1 MKESAKLPVTQTNT
15 SETVIASQPIFTRIL
30 AITDFSLRSQ
40 AAAEH
45 AVQLAKS
52 MHARLTLLHVLPQSS
67 AFGYTMGGIEA
78 AQTLAEETRRI
89 KANYGEVDSTFRI
102 GLDLHDEIISVAREI
117 AADLLV
123 VSTHGDS
130 WIHFLFGSDAAKI
143 VRDAPCPILVVRQI
157 GKNRRQEVWWNR
169 KTHPRLNQWLR

>member
-1 MKESAKLPVTQTNT
+1 MKESAKLPVTQTKT

-30 AITDFSLRSQ
+30 ALTDFSLRSQ
-40 AAAEH
+40 AAVEY
-45 AVQLAKS
+45 AVHLAKS
-52 MHARLTLLHVLPQSS
+52 MHARLTLLHILPQSS

-78 AQTLAEETRRI
+78 AKKLAEETTRI
-89 KANYGEVDSTFRI
+89 KANYGEVDSTFRT

-130 WIHFLFGSDAAKI
+130 GWIHFLFGSDAAKI

-157 GKNRRQEVWWNR
+157 GQNRIAKRYSGTAKRILDSING
-169 KTHPRLNQWLR
+169 